1 MVREEKQPVVIMRR
15 GDEEEAPLV
24 LSPNRG
30 GASPLAA
37 GRTAWFGGGAAPSS
51 TQHPQSYGAFVK
63 STNHSSLDTASHR
76 GDGTSLPSSRLPRLR
91 EHWPVVVEMLAS
103 YVLGLAGYSSHS
115 SPWTLGLIF
124 AGLAHAAS
132 TASVSGG
139 ASASGCYYLSA
150 NPVLTLGQLCRG
162 HVSLPRAVLSWS
174 AQFLGITLATLTYTV
189 GNGQGH
195 AHATAPGGLGVIA
208 PVTSCQT
215 QSWGNGLFLLTIFSS
230 AFVYVA
236 LAVWDSMALALEACC
251 SFYGL
256 ATGAA
261 YAAALASVQ
270 SRGMASGLLNP
281 WMGVLGLI
289 NYATTPS
296 SPSSPAGVGL
306 AGHSTHLASSGM
318 ACDTLF
324 ILGPVLGALLGVFLS
339 WLTSLNGSEKESF
352 LRSLSPMAPL
362 LVETLGVMYLVLT
375 LGAAHQGWTTGA
387 LALALTLCA
396 WRRSGAQFNS
406 SVTLVIFLLKRQMFR
421 WTSLLFYV
429 LAHLAGALLG
439 ACLLLLL
446 PPSRDMPPV
455 AILEE
460 PVVLGAR
467 NALLL
472 LAFTTAYLCVFVAN
486 TDAEYDEGFL
496 HPALMVGL
504 TMTGLLGAMACN
516 SDADVLETGLFNP
529 AVTLVLWTVSRAKIG
544 TVVLGVGVQLL
555 ASALAFGMFLGK
567 AEL

>member
-1 MVREEKQPVVIMRR
+1 MRR
-15 GDEEEAPLV
+15 GDEEDAPLV
-24 LSPNRG
+24 LSGG

-37 GRTAWFGGGAAPSS
+37 GRTAAWFGGGAAPTS

-103 YVLGLAGYSSHS
+103 YALGLAGYSSHS

-139 ASASGCYYLSA
+139 ASASGCYYLGAS
-150 NPVLTLGQLCRG
+150 PVLTLGQLCRG
-162 HVSLPRAVLSWS
+162 HVSLPRAVLYWS
-174 AQFLGITLATLTYTV
+174 AQFLGMTLATLTYTV
-189 GNGQGH
+189 GNGQG
-195 AHATAPGGLGVIA
+195 LGVLA
-208 PVTSCQT
+208 PLTSCQT
-215 QSWGNGLFLLTIFSS
+215 QSWGNGLFLLTLFSS

-236 LAVWDSMALALEACC
+236 LAAWDSMALALEACC

-281 WMGVLGLI
+281 WVGVLGLI
-289 NYATTPS
+289 NHASTSS
-296 SPSSPAGVGL
+296 SPSSSATAVGL
-306 AGHSTHLASSGM
+306 AGHSTRLASSSM
-318 ACDTLF
+318 ACDALF

-339 WLTSLNGSEKESF
+339 WLTSLNGSEKESI

-472 LAFTTAYLCVFVAN
+472 FAFTTAYLCVFVAN

-504 TMTGLLGAMACN
+504 TMTGLLGALACN

-544 TVVLGVGVQLL
+544 TVLLGVGVQLL
-555 ASALAFGMFLGK
+555 ASAVAFGMYWGK
-567 AEL
+567 SQWSL

>member
-1 MVREEKQPVVIMRR
+1 MGIMRR
-15 GDEEEAPLV
+15 GDEENAHLV
-24 LSPNRG
+24 LSSNRG
-30 GASPLAA
+30 GA
-37 GRTAWFGGGAAPSS
+37 S

-63 STNHSSLDTASHR
+63 STNRSSLDTASLR

-103 YVLGLAGYSSHS
+103 YALGLAGYSSHS
-115 SPWTLGLIF
+115 SPWTMGLIF

-139 ASASGCYYLSA
+139 TSASGCYYVCG
-150 NPVLTLGQLCRG
+150 NPLLTMGQLCRG
-162 HVSLPRAVLSWS
+162 HVSLPRAVLYWS
-174 AQFLGITLATLTYTV
+174 AQFLGMTLATLTYTV
-189 GNGQGH
+189 NNGQGH
-195 AHATAPGGLGVIA
+195 AHATAPGGLGVIT
-208 PVTSCQT
+208 PLTSCQT
-215 QSWGNGLFLLTIFSS
+215 QSWGNGLFLLTLFSS
-230 AFVYVA
+230 AFVYVG
-236 LAVWDSMALALEACC
+236 LAAWDSMALALEACC

-261 YAAALASVQ
+261 YASALASVQ

-281 WMGVLGLI
+281 WIGVLGLI
-289 NYATTPS
+289 YHATT
-296 SPSSPAGVGL
+296 SPSASSASSIGL
-306 AGHSTHLASSGM
+306 AGHSTNLASSSM

-324 ILGPVLGALLGVFLS
+324 ILGPILGALLGVFLS

-352 LRSLSPMAPL
+352 LRSLSPVAPL

-439 ACLLLLL
+439 VCFLLLL

-455 AILEE
+455 SILEE

-472 LAFTTAYLCVFVAN
+472 FAFTTAYLCVFVAN

-544 TVVLGVGVQLL
+544 MVLLGVGVQLL
-555 ASALAFGMFLGK
+555 ATAVAFGMFWGK
-567 AEL
+567 AQMSL